1 MPIIR
6 VALDVP
12 LATLFD
18 YVAHDEDDCRPGTL
32 VEVPFGRKRAIGVV
46 IEEITH
52 STLNPERLKTVIRL
66 RGDLPRLDTAM
77 LEVFRFCSDYYHFP
91 LGTVILQALPA
102 RLRRTGASPTKPP
115 RERYEITVAGRA
127 LDQTALPR
135 RATARRA
142 LLERLTTDG
151 SMDEAAAR
159 AITPDA
165 GRILKDF
172 VVRGWAAA
180 RPATDAGLSVLPRGI
195 PPRFVPGPVLTPAQA
210 HAVAEI
216 NAARGRFTP
225 WLLHGV
231 TGSGKTEVYLH
242 AIAAALAAGRQV
254 LLLVPEIALT
264 PQLEIMQAARF
275 PDTKI
280 ASLHSNL
287 NDSERLHHWL
297 SAEYGEARI
306 VLGTRLAAFTPLAQP
321 GLIVVD
327 EEHDASFKQ
336 QDGLHYS
343 ARDVAI
349 YRARRHR
356 IPIILGSATP
366 SLETWHNAASGR
378 FHLLTLD
385 QRIHA
390 PLPHIATLDV
400 RGERLDEGLSARLV
414 GEMKNVLAREEQ
426 ILVFINRRGYAPALM
441 CAACR
446 WIADCRRC
454 SAHLVLHLGDRRLK
468 CHHCGSESPIP
479 AACPECG
486 NPDLLP
492 VGAGTQ
498 RIEAA
503 LARHFPQARILRVDR
518 DTTRR
523 KLAWSGMRDRIQ
535 SRQVDILVGT
545 QILAKGHDFPH
556 LNLVAVLNADA
567 SLYSTDFRAGERLFA
582 QLMQV
587 AGRAGRGATRGRVLI
602 QTAFPQHPLYAALAT
617 HDYTAFAEQ
626 LLAER
631 RRAGFPPFSY
641 QALLR
646 AEAPKADAALDFLT
660 AAAELSRDLAHDVTV
675 YDPVPAL
682 MPRRGGR
689 ERAQLLVQSRSRPR
703 LHHFLAQWRE
713 RLVAQ
718 GTHRARWSLEI
729 DPLEF

>member
-18 YVAHDEDDCRPGTL
+18 YVAHDGDDCRPGTL
-32 VEVPFGRKRAIGVV
+32 VEVPFGRKRIIGVV
-46 IEEITH
+46 IEEATR
-52 STLNPERLKTVIRL
+52 STLTPERLKTVIRP
-66 RGDLPRLDTAM
+66 RTDLPRLDAAM

-102 RLRRTGASPTKPP
+102 RLRRTGASLTKPP
-115 RERYEITVAGRA
+115 CERYEITAAGTA
-127 LDQTALPR
+127 LDQTALPK

-142 LLERLTTDG
+142 LLERLSG
-151 SMDEAAAR
+151 GGLMDEAVAR
-159 AITPDA
+159 SITPDA

-172 VVRGWAAA
+172 IARGWVAA
-180 RPATDAGLSVLPRGI
+180 RPAVDAGLSAPPRGI
-195 PPRFVPGPVLTPAQA
+195 PPRFVSGPALTPAQT

-216 NAARGRFTP
+216 NAARARFTP

-242 AIAAALAAGRQV
+242 AIAAALAAGRQA

-264 PQLEIMQAARF
+264 PQLETMLAARF

-297 SAEYGEARI
+297 SAERGEARI

-366 SLETWHNAASGR
+366 SLETWHNAGSGR

-385 QRIHA
+385 QRINA

-414 GEMKNVLAREEQ
+414 GEMENALAREEQ
-426 ILVFINRRGYAPALM
+426 VLIFINRRGYAPALM

-479 AACPECG
+479 QACPECG

-498 RIEAA
+498 RIESA

-602 QTAFPQHPLYAALAT
+602 QTAFPQHPLYAALAV
-617 HDYTAFAEQ
+617 HDYKAFAEQ

-631 RRAGFPPFSY
+631 RRTGFPPFSY

-646 AEAPKADAALDFLT
+646 AEAPKAETALDFLT
-660 AAAELSRDLAHDVTV
+660 AAAELARDLTHDVTV

-682 MPRRGGR
+682 MARRAGR

-703 LHHFLAQWRE
+703 LHDFLMQWRA

-718 GTHRARWSLEI
+718 GTRHARWSLEV

>member
-18 YVAHDEDDCRPGTL
+18 YVVRDNDDCIPGTL
-32 VEVPFGRKRAIGVV
+32 VEVPFGRKRTMGVI
-46 IEEITH
+46 IETAAR
-52 STLNPERLKTVIRL
+52 STLEPERLKAAIHL
-66 RGDLPRLDTAM
+66 RSDLPRLDAAM

-91 LGTVILQALPA
+91 LGAVILQALPA
-102 RLRRTGASPTKPP
+102 QLRRIGMPLPQQRARSHYALTA
-115 RERYEITVAGRA
+115 AGRA
-127 LDQTALPR
+127 LDQTALPQ

-142 LLERLTTDG
+142 LLERLRTGDG
-151 SMDEAAAR
+151 MDEAAAR
-159 AITPDA
+159 TITPNA

-172 VVRGWAAA
+172 ITCGWVAVQPTAAA
-180 RPATDAGLSVLPRGI
+180 DASIRQRH
-195 PPRFVPGPVLTPAQA
+195 PPRFIAGPPLTPAQA

-216 NAARGRFTP
+216 NAAQTQFTP
-225 WLLHGV
+225 WVLHGV

-242 AIAAALAAGRQV
+242 AIASALAADRQT

-264 PQLEIMQAARF
+264 PQLETMLAARF

-287 NDSERLHHWL
+287 GDSERLHHWL
-297 SAEYGEARI
+297 SAVRGEARI
-306 VLGTRLAAFTPLAQP
+306 VLGTRLAAFTPLARP

-366 SLETWHNAASGR
+366 SLETWYNAASGR
-378 FHLLTLD
+378 FRLLTLE

-390 PLPHIATLDV
+390 PLPHIATVDV

-414 GEMKNVLAREEQ
+414 TEMENALARKEQ
-426 ILVFINRRGYAPALM
+426 VLVFINRRGYAPALM
-441 CAACR
+441 CTACR
-446 WIADCRRC
+446 WIADCQRC
-454 SAHLVLHLGDRRLK
+454 TAHLVLHLGDRRLK
-468 CHHCGSESPIP
+468 CHHCGSESAIP
-479 AACPECG
+479 RACPECG
-486 NPDLLP
+486 NPDLRP
-492 VGAGTQ
+492 VGEGTQ
-498 RIEAA
+498 RIEAV
-503 LARHFPQARILRVDR
+503 LARRFPQARILRVDR

-523 KLAWSGMRDRIQ
+523 KLAWRGMRDRIHA
-535 SRQVDILVGT
+535 REVDILVGT
-545 QILAKGHDFPH
+545 QMLAKGHDFPH

-602 QTAFPQHPLYAALAT
+602 QTAFPQHPLYAALAV
-617 HDYTAFAEQ
+617 HDYGTFAEQ

-646 AEAPKADAALDFLT
+646 AETPKAEAALDFLT
-660 AAAELSRDLAHDVTV
+660 KAAELARDLARDVTV

-682 MPRRGGR
+682 MPRRAGR
-689 ERAQLLVQSRSRPR
+689 ERAQLLVQSRSRKH
-703 LHHFLAQWRE
+703 LHRFLTQWRE

-718 GTHRARWSLEI
+718 GSSRARWSLEI